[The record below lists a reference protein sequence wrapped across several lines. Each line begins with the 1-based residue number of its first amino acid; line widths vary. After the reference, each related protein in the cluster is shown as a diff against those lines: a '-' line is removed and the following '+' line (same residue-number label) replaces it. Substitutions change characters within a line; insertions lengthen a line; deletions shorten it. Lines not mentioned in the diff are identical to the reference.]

1 MRYPKPKHSY
11 VLPVVTTLA
20 VAAPLATLMP
30 NHPSVEP
37 AGDNELAA
45 VPAELAEV
53 ALDNAPEIVLPLD
66 ELTGL
71 QLPDLRLS
79 DLRKLPLPS
88 TIPVPRDLPAPPG
101 TELPDEI
108 PLPEHNSEQAPN
120 SESPA
125 RSAPG
130 HAAGAGFIADPN
142 TTGSNPDTPAL
153 EPGAVPTELESQVGA
168 QVKQLS
174 REEPFSVVALTAEDL
189 TGTTTMVRAQQADGS
204 WGRWFEAEPIDG
216 QPAATD
222 GTAGTEP
229 VYVGETDTVQVLV
242 TSEPTEAHTETAA
255 EPMGRV
261 PASQQPSN
269 PAAPDVKAVLIDP
282 GRGATDGS
290 LHTVAAAL
298 PGGGPN
304 VISRKQWGADETV
317 RCEEP
322 TYDDGLGGVTVHHT
336 AGRNDYSKAESA
348 AIVRAIYTY
357 HAKTLGWCDLGY
369 NALVDKY
376 GQVFEGRFGGL
387 DKTVQGAHAG
397 GFNENTSG
405 VALMGTYGTEKPS
418 HQAIEAIGRFIG
430 WRTRIAGLDPK
441 GKTTMYS
448 EGTEFSRY
456 PQGQAVRLPTVFAHR
471 DVGNTSCPGDAAYAQ
486 MDRIRDIA
494 ASAAAPPKED
504 PPQEPQPPK
513 EERRAASRSD
523 LANLASLT
531 SELLT
536 MVNDNIIAKY
546 WASTGGPDGPLGD
559 AASEVMPAAQGQ
571 QYAKFVNGNVY
582 TAPGGQV
589 HEVNGKLLDRFL
601 ELGGNT
607 GDLGLPRTNAY
618 QVPDGLRTDFQNGSL
633 VLNEL
638 TGIVTTIWRK
648 FSETQQQDEST
659 SPTQPPGA
667 ATSAPTAAPTTP
679 KAPGRAPGP
688 ATSPAPV
695 PRAQSA
701 PSSTGTSPTA
711 TTQPPGPGNT
721 GSGDGMDTAPTTE
734 PAPTAQRTTIPS
746 QDAEQQAPAEPGSQP
761 APAE

>member
-30 NHPSVEP
+30 SHPGVEP

-53 ALDNAPEIVLPLD
+53 GLDNAPEIVLPLD

-71 QLPDLRLS
+71 QLPNLRLS

-88 TIPVPRDLPAPPG
+88 TIPVPSDLPAPPG

-108 PLPEHNSEQAPN
+108 PLPEHNSEQTPN

-125 RSAPG
+125 HSAPG
-130 HAAGAGFIADPN
+130 GHTAGAGFIADPS
-142 TTGSNPDTPAL
+142 TAGSNSDTPAL
-153 EPGAVPTELESQVGA
+153 EPGAIPEELESRVGA

-174 REEPFSVVALTAEDL
+174 REEPFSVVALTADDL

-229 VYVGETDTVQVLV
+229 VYVGNTDTVQILV
-242 TSEPTEAHTETAA
+242 THEPTEARTEPAA

-261 PASQQPSN
+261 PAGQQSSDS
-269 PAAPDVKAVLIDP
+269 AAPDVKAVLIDP
-282 GRGATDGS
+282 GSGTADGS
-290 LHTVAAAL
+290 LNTVAAAL

-304 VISRKQWGADETV
+304 VISRKQWGADESV

-336 AGRNDYSKAESA
+336 AGRNDYSKSESA

-405 VALMGTYGTEKPS
+405 VALMGTHETEKPTN
-418 HQAIEAIGRFIG
+418 QAMEAIGQFIG
-430 WRTRIAGLDPK
+430 WRTRVAGLDPK

-471 DVGNTSCPGDAAYAQ
+471 DVGTTSCPGDAAYAQ

-504 PPQEPQPPK
+504 AGTAPKEDPPKEQQPPK
-513 EERRAASRSD
+513 DERRSASRSD
-523 LANLASLT
+523 LAHLASLT
-531 SELLT
+531 SKLLT
-536 MVNDNIIAKY
+536 MVNDNVIAKY

-559 AASEVMPAAQGQ
+559 AASEVMPATQGQ
-571 QYAKFVNGNVY
+571 QYAKFVNGTVY

-601 ELGGNT
+601 ELGGDS
-607 GDLGLPRTNAY
+607 GDLGLPRTDAY
-618 QVPDGLRTDFQNGSL
+618 SVPDGKRTDFQNGSL

-638 TGIVTTIWRK
+638 TGIVTTIWRT
-648 FSETQQQDEST
+648 FSEDQQQDQST
-659 SPTQPPGA
+659 SPPQPPGA
-667 ATSAPTAAPTTP
+667 ATSAPSTAPTTP
-679 KAPGRAPGP
+679 KAPDQKPGP
-688 ATSPAPV
+688 DTSPAPA
-695 PRAQSA
+695 PQAQ
-701 PSSTGTSPTA
+701 STGTGPST
-711 TTQPPGPGNT
+711 TTQPP
-721 GSGDGMDTAPTTE
+721 
-734 PAPTAQRTTIPS
+734 
-746 QDAEQQAPAEPGSQP
+746 EPGSQP
-761 APAE
+761 APTE